1 MVIVREKHWGSLILY
16 YLKIWPPQP
25 KKNTYPWSTALW
37 NSPTAEMTLSA
48 EEAIHMRDQKNKQMF
63 ITGLRYR
70 NDCLFDVCAARAA
83 ARLGCLGFRPQCE
96 PTASLSGLKSRQLG
110 TQQMRWIMLIHG
122 GELWENVCFTLQC
135 VCAHVYWCLDCRAL
149 SKWDCGLISPSTGSL
164 GYIQTAIR
172 TTTDVACHRVFQ
184 WRGRCTTFAL
194 LIMKYAGGEQ
204 YGWGQQ
210 KKATSYWGWLIYLDF
225 LCFGSIALQ
234 GGS

>member
-1 MVIVREKHWGSLILY
+1 MIVCLMCVQRERRLGS
-16 YLKIWPPQP
+16 
-25 KKNTYPWSTALW
+25 
-37 NSPTAEMTLSA
+37 
-48 EEAIHMRDQKNKQMF
+48 
-63 ITGLRYR
+63 
-70 NDCLFDVCAARAA
+70 
-83 ARLGCLGFRPQCE
+83 ARLSCLGFRPQCE
-96 PTASLSGLKSRQLG
+96 PTASLSGLKSCQLG

-122 GELWENVCFTLQC
+122 GELWENVCFMLQR

-184 WRGRCTTFAL
+184 WLGRCTTFAL

-210 KKATSYWGWLIYLDF
+210 KKTTSYWGWLIYLDF

-234 GGS
+234 GGAKRCKLRDSFGEF